1 MCALAS
7 TDWLEDPTVR
17 QFVKYG
23 VVGASNTVLTFVVY
37 TILVTLGLDYLVAVV
52 LGYCAGSLN
61 SYFLNRHWTF
71 RARDIAH
78 TTAGTR
84 FAIVQAVAIAA
95 NVLLLYVF
103 VHHLGIAKIPAQALL
118 TLPILAVTFF
128 VNRWW
133 SFARPRDQG
142 DQPPTL
148 T

>member
-1 MCALAS
+1 M
-7 TDWLEDPTVR
+7 
-17 QFVKYG
+17 
-23 VVGASNTVLTFVVY
+23 ASNTVITFVVY

-103 VHHLGIAKIPAQALL
+103 VHHLGIAKIPAQAIL